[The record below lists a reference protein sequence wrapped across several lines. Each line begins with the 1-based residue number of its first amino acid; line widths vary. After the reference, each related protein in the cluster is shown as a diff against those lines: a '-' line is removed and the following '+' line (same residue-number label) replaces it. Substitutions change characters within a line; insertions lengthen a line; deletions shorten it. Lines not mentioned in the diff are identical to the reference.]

1 MITPGNQAKAEG
13 IKQRKNWLDPN
24 RQPITRRV
32 QTYFA
37 LDLISI
43 SVAVVAD
50 VRVDD
55 VDDDEISSSD
65 VAIDAEVDVIPMPLD
80 MLELEAEIAQKIKK
94 ITIAKHCKAEDLNNP
109 LQKPNN
115 QNANTKY
122 LSTFSASN
130 TNQVIS

>member
-24 RQPITRRV
+24 RQPITPRV

-94 ITIAKHCKAEDLNNP
+94 NYDSKTL
-109 LQKPNN
+109 
-115 QNANTKY
+115 
-122 LSTFSASN
+122 
-130 TNQVIS
+130 